1 MNIELRPAQL
11 KAANSLVSGS
21 ILCGGVGTGKSR
33 TSLFFFFCRICGGK
47 MKVNDEGEYRRAEY
61 PVDLYI
67 ITTARKRDSLEWE
80 KELADFGLAQNT
92 SDTTRIRVVVDS
104 WNNIKKY
111 TDVEC
116 AFFIFDEQRLVG
128 SGTWVKSFYKIARNN
143 RWILLSATPGDKW
156 HDYIPVFVANGFYRN
171 KTEFEHEH
179 VSWKNFRNYRLVDR
193 YLGLRKLEVLRKR
206 LLVTIPIEKHT
217 ERHTERLRA
226 SYDVSAYFEI
236 HKKRWNPE
244 TQAPIKNAGELCGLL
259 RKVVGRD
266 SSKIRHLMDVMEK
279 RGRVIVF
286 YNYDWELEILRGA
299 LARLEIP
306 FSEWN
311 GHKHEPILETEQW
324 VYLVQYTAGA
334 EGWNCVTCDTV
345 VFFSDNYSYK
355 VMEQAAGR
363 IDRMNTPFT
372 DLWYYHIRSDAPIDR
387 AVASAIRQK
396 RAFSES
402 IFAKNRS

>member
-1 MNIELRPAQL
+1 
-11 KAANSLVSGS
+11 
-21 ILCGGVGTGKSR
+21 
-33 TSLFFFFCRICGGK
+33 
-47 MKVNDEGEYRRAEY
+47 MKVNGEGEYKRAEY
-61 PVDLYI
+61 PVNLYI

-80 KELADFGLAQNT
+80 KEVAAFGLAQNT
-92 SDTTRIRVVVDS
+92 SDTTRIRVVIDS

-111 TDVEC
+111 TDVER

-128 SGTWVKSFYKIARNN
+128 SGTWVRSFYKIARNN

-193 YLGLRKLEVLRKR
+193 YLGCRKLEVLRRR

-226 SYDVSAYFEI
+226 SYDAAAYFEI

-266 SSKIRHLMDVMEK
+266 SSKIRHLMDVLEK
-279 RGRVIVF
+279 RGRAIVF
-286 YNYDWELEILRGA
+286 YNYDWELEILRGV
-299 LARLEIP
+299 LARLEIT
-306 FSEWN
+306 FAEWN
-311 GHKHEPILETEQW
+311 GHKHEAIPETEQW